1 MLLFILFLFC
11 STICAAQ
18 KVDDLKKKDSLP
30 AATVDSMIKA
40 EHSPKKAA
48 VRSAVIPGWGQSY
61 NKKYWKIPIIYAAL
75 GITTYI
81 FIDNLTTYQDYRLAY
96 KGKYMARV
104 NHDSTYYKQMDPI
117 YIPVSEES
125 LRQGRDQFRMYIDYT
140 AAVFLV
146 FWGLNIIDAVV
157 DAHLKTFDV
166 SPDLS
171 LKVKPSYNPIAKTG
185 RLSLVFSLK

>member
-1 MLLFILFLFC
+1 M
-11 STICAAQ
+11 AQ

-48 VRSAVIPGWGQSY
+48 VRSAVIPGWGQAY
-61 NKKYWKIPIIYAAL
+61 NKKYWKMPIIYAAL
-75 GITTYI
+75 GITAYI
-81 FIDNLTTYQDYRLAY
+81 FVDNLTTYQDYRLAY
-96 KGKYMARV
+96 KGKYLARV
-104 NHDSTYYKQMDPI
+104 NHDSTYYHKMDPI
-117 YIPVSEES
+117 YIPISEES